1 MAVLLYEQ
9 LLKDIVIVKFFKI
22 EIANIWWD
30 AASSYKLLIAK

>member
-9 LLKDIVIVKFFKI
+9 LLKDIVIVKVFKI
-22 EIANIWWD
+22 EIANIWCD